1 MTTNLQQ
8 TNEVNWV
15 LSVSA
20 GTWTTGP
27 SETTPEAESSSN
39 ALAGGAKILSCSPC
53 SGGESVGYIGG
64 TTDGTLTFSDIS
76 SSVATTTTIR
86 IHYTNGDSSQRFAT
100 VTVNG
105 VAHVVAFVPTDGS
118 TSGTSTLTVPLNSGA
133 KNVIEFGQYNNGWGK
148 SPTSQLETF

>member
-1 MTTNLQQ
+1 MATNLQQ

-39 ALAGGAKILSCSPC
+39 TLAGGAKVLSCTPC
-53 SGGESVGYIGG
+53 SGSESVGYIGG
-64 TTDGTLTFSDIS
+64 MTDGTLTFSNIS
-76 SSVATTTTIR
+76 SSAATTTTIR
-86 IHYTNGDSSQRFAT
+86 IHYTNGDSTQRFAN
-100 VTVNG
+100 VAVND
-105 VAHVVAFVPTDGS
+105 VSHIVAFVPTDGS

-148 SPTSQLETF
+148 SSISKLATF